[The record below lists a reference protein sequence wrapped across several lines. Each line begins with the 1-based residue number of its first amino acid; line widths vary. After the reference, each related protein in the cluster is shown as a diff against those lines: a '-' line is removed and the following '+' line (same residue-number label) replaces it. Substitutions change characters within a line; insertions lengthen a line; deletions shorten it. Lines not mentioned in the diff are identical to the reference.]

1 MSSEATSPQGLNLAA
16 LQQYFEARVPDT
28 AGPLR
33 AELLHGG
40 RSNLTYLVTDGRS
53 RWVVRRPRSAS

>member
-1 MSSEATSPQGLNLAA
+1 MTAEATSPRGLDLAA
-16 LQQYFEARVPDT
+16 LQRYFEVHVPDT

-40 RSNLTYLVTDGRS
+40 RSNLTYLVTDGHS
-53 RWVVRRPRSAS
+53 RWVVRRPRSVS